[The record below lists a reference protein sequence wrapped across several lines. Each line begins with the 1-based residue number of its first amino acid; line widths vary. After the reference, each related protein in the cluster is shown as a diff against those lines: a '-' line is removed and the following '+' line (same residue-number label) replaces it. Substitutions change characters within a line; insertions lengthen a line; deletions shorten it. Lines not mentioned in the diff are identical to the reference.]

1 MTSLLE
7 KAFQAASRL
16 PTLERNILARTLLD
30 EIESEE
36 KWADLFADSEDVL
49 AQQRTLRQGRGLQGK
64 RQGKRGQA
72 HFLLQ

>member
-16 PTLERNILARTLLD
+16 PTLEQNILARTLLD

-49 AQQRTLRQGRGLQGK
+49 AQLAAEALREEEQGTTTELDPGK
-64 RQGKRGQA
+64 
-72 HFLLQ
+72 L